1 MTCFDAN
8 RYHLEERT
16 DKSAWAFNIIGTRG
30 PRSIC
35 TEAPTA
41 KSGRSSSAIS
51 SEHSRPSRHASV
63 APAASMYAATSADAL
78 KPSGA
83 NSSLPETTTYGAS
96 DGISIGPRTS
106 NKPP

>member
-1 MTCFDAN
+1 MQEKRADAAAASAQFEKAWQHADIQERLANLELREKMTCFDAN

-51 SEHSRPSRHASV
+51 SEHSRPSRHA
-63 APAASMYAATSADAL
+63 
-78 KPSGA
+78 
-83 NSSLPETTTYGAS
+83 
-96 DGISIGPRTS
+96 R
-106 NKPP
+106 